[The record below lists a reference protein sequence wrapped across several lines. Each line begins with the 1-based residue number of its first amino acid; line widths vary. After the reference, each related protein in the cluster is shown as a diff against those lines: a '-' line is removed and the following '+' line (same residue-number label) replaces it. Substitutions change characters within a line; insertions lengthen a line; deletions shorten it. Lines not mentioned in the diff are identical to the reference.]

1 MHVSYWPVF
10 VYVSR
15 CSISSDFFVHLV
27 NEKEVTASVWP
38 RKECD
43 TQKCGTHIRGA
54 IGNWTWLA
62 ADISCFSY
70 WSHLMTDKCQGNP
83 GMARLSAVWTLA
95 VAASEEPT
103 YYLVK
108 TTADIAEI
116 IIIIKYMYTISN
128 ILIKIVFFVFFSTK
142 SRSLWISVSL
152 LNSML

>member
-1 MHVSYWPVF
+1 MFHVARFQV
-10 VYVSR
+10 
-15 CSISSDFFVHLV
+15 IFFVHLV

-62 ADISCFSY
+62 ADISCFCY

-83 GMARLSAVWTLA
+83 GMRLSAVWTLA
-95 VAASEEPT
+95 VAAREEPT

-128 ILIKIVFFVFFSTK
+128 ILIKIVFFCFFLHK
-142 SRSLWISVSL
+142 IQIFMDKCFVIELDALEIIRY
-152 LNSML
+152 